1 MSSKDDEKK
10 KKQKK
15 QQSILEAQI
24 LAMIQS
30 SMDAVMKT
38 AIKEIFKDFK

>member
-1 MSSKDDEKK
+1 MRRKDDDKK

-24 LAMIQS
+24 FAMIQC
-30 SMDAVMKT
+30 SMEAVMKT
-38 AIKEIFKDFK
+38 AMKEIFKDFK